1 MNPGAGRSFAT
12 NASSPRN
19 VATSGNGNGHGDSVR
34 EPNARGGRRSS
45 PQKIRVAVTA
55 ENRLL
60 REALT
65 HMLSKNNRIEV
76 HGLEWKS
83 ENALKMATDCEA
95 EILLMSSQ
103 GNLAEDVERIRAT
116 RAEAPKLRI
125 LLLGTGADE
134 KEFLQCVRAGVN
146 GYLPQ
151 DASGEEVLKAIEAL
165 SAGEAVCRG
174 THCGALFRYFERETA
189 NLPSAAVRQRLG
201 LTRREQQLIPLL
213 AQGLTNKEIANHF
226 SLSEQTI
233 KNHVHRMKNKIG
245 AGDRLD
251 IVQLYR
257 MQGFLV

>member
-1 MNPGAGRSFAT
+1 VSEINEPNPRAARQ
-12 NASSPRN
+12 SSPR
-19 VATSGNGNGHGDSVR
+19 
-34 EPNARGGRRSS
+34 
-45 PQKIRVAVTA
+45 KIRVAVTA

-65 HMLSKNNRIEV
+65 HMLSKNSRIEV
-76 HGLEWKS
+76 HGVEWNEK
-83 ENALKMATDCEA
+83 NPLKITSDSEA

-103 GNLAEDVERIRAT
+103 GDLTDDLERIQGARAQT
-116 RAEAPKLRI
+116 PNLRI
-125 LLLGTGADE
+125 LLLGVNGDE

-151 DASGEEVLKAIEAL
+151 DASGEEVMKAIEAL

-174 THCGALFRYFERETA
+174 RHCGVLFRYFEREAST
-189 NLPSAAVRQRLG
+189 LPNAAVRQTLG

-233 KNHVHRMKNKIG
+233 KNHIHRMKNKIG

-251 IVQLYR
+251 IVQLFR
-257 MQGFLV
+257 VQGFLV